1 MAYLLGRLDEAQ
13 SRLEQAIT
21 IQRAAGADAAG
32 DLATTLIHLAWVHRT
47 RNQHDRART
56 LVGEAL
62 DLRRGS
68 LTAGHPD
75 IADAYYELGWVAFGR
90 EQERLYRQALEILSG
105 VPEAAD
111 RRIVI
116 LQALSTNLRRQGRL
130 AEAVA
135 AGRQALAIARA
146 AFGRQHHT
154 TGEAMIHLADHV
166 ADIENDD
173 AAAEKLYRDGLD
185 LVGRHYG
192 DHSVRL
198 LHGLNSLGRLLGRRG
213 DTEAE
218 ALYRRALAISLSATG
233 PGHPR
238 VADQKAKLAW
248 ALVRQ
253 NRLAEAET
261 LARESLEMT
270 IEAFGRGHQVVAAA
284 RLPLIAEILDLQR
297 RYKEADRVYASAFDG
312 VRTSGVVNGELRRDY
327 GLMLLRRGNT
337 AGAEAQLLQSLASL
351 EQNYNGATHPNVQE
365 TKRALMTL
373 YTQTGQPELVERY
386 RVPPGRFIPY

>member
-1 MAYLLGRLDEAQ
+1 
-13 SRLEQAIT
+13 
-21 IQRAAGADAAG
+21 
-32 DLATTLIHLAWVHRT
+32 
-47 RNQHDRART
+47 
-56 LVGEAL
+56 
-62 DLRRGS
+62 
-68 LTAGHPD
+68 
-75 IADAYYELGWVAFGR
+75 
-90 EQERLYRQALEILSG
+90 
-105 VPEAAD
+105 
-111 RRIVI
+111 
-116 LQALSTNLRRQGRL
+116 
-130 AEAVA
+130 
-135 AGRQALAIARA
+135 
-146 AFGRQHHT
+146 
-154 TGEAMIHLADHV
+154 
-166 ADIENDD
+166 
-173 AAAEKLYRDGLD
+173 LD